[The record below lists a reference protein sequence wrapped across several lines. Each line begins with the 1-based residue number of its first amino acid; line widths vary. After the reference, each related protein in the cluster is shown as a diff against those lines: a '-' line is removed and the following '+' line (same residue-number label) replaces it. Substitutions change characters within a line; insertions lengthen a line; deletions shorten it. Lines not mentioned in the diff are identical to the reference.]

1 MAQLILVSSWAA
13 AIFPDWKP
21 HPNTLRNW
29 VHNGKIRPAPKK
41 IGNKYFCDP
50 KAEYG
55 ALAVALAAHLASTR
69 GEGPGPAAEYLT
81 RLREA
86 LGDEGAELLA

>member
-1 MAQLILVSSWAA
+1 LLSGLPITRTLICPSLAASTLYLALGSKDWSWAA

-50 KAEYG
+50 KAEYVDPI
-55 ALAVALAAHLASTR
+55 ADKIERMTR
-69 GEGPGPAAEYLT
+69 GS
-81 RLREA
+81 
-86 LGDEGAELLA
+86 